1 MILSNIRLRFV
12 GEKFLEL
19 FWGPVSELVNTN
31 SKSIVAILILISD
44 EFKSFLEYFTSQ
56 LVLFLGLI
64 GFAEESC
71 MLNEL
76 NVVT

>member
-1 MILSNIRLRFV
+1 VILSNIRLRFV

-19 FWGPVSELVNTN
+19 FCGPVSELVNTN
-31 SKSIVAILILISD
+31 SKGIFGLLILISD
-44 EFKSFLEYFTSQ
+44 EVKSFLEYFTSQ

-71 MLNEL
+71 MLNEFD
-76 NVVT
+76 VVS